1 MTDGFPGG
9 MRAIWSGSIA
19 FGLVNV
25 PVKAYTAVREHDLR
39 LHQVHDKDHGRIR
52 YERHCEICGE
62 LVDFKHIQR
71 AYDDGST
78 TVIITDEDLKELPAA
93 ARGEIDVVRF
103 VPAEQID
110 LITLDGSYYLKPD
123 SKAAKAYALLL
134 HTLQE
139 TNRTAIVTFALR
151 QKTRLGVLR
160 VREGDLVLQSMTWPD
175 EVRAVESPDLGSVE
189 LTTKEKDLASAL
201 VDHMTG
207 DFDPDEFEDEY
218 QVELRQLVEAKLEE
232 GEAVD
237 TAATFGESDS
247 SEPEHGKVIDLMDAL
262 RRSIDR
268 GAATT
273 PAEEEAAADDEAAPD
288 EGGAADEG
296 DEEAAAGTTK
306 KSGSQASGAKRASAQ
321 KSSAQKTASK
331 KRTAKKADSKQSSAQ
346 KTAEKKSAPKKSA
359 AKKSAAKKTT
369 AKKPAAKKTQTR
381 KGA

>member
-1 MTDGFPGG
+1 MTAPLVVPVAGYMILSRFVRCRSRPATSSSLGMACLLRRCGGGALPSHLRLCAQLLPPVDPRRCAVALSGRVFAPPVAKLALDGFPGG

-175 EVRAVESPDLGSVE
+175 EVRAVESPDLEAVE
-189 LTTKEKDLASAL
+189 LTSKEKDLASAL

-218 QVELRQLVEAKLEE
+218 QVELRQLVEARLEE

-247 SEPEHGKVIDLMDAL
+247 SEPVHGKVVDLMEAL
-262 RRSIDR
+262 QRSIDK
-268 GAATT
+268 G
-273 PAEEEAAADDEAAPD
+273 
-288 EGGAADEG
+288 
-296 DEEAAAGTTK
+296 
-306 KSGSQASGAKRASAQ
+306 
-321 KSSAQKTASK
+321 
-331 KRTAKKADSKQSSAQ
+331 KA
-346 KTAEKKSAPKKSA
+346 
-359 AKKSAAKKTT
+359 
-369 AKKPAAKKTQTR
+369 